1 MRKSDNNRIARA
13 TGATIVNRVED
24 LREVDVGT
32 GCGLFYI
39 EKLGDECVSLSP
51 PRSFSLS
58 CRKRLT
64 HTLLVFI
71 GLGRYFTFLD
81 ECVAPKACTILLRGP
96 SKDIL
101 SEIDRNLAD
110 AMAVARNVVFH
121 PLLAPGGGATELAIA
136 SALLKEGRANE
147 GADGEGMRAIADAL
161 EVIPRTLIQN
171 CGGNAMRVLTD
182 LRVRLRFPFLNTP
195 LPSPSRS
202 PHHSPLS
209 VLY

>member
-1 MRKSDNNRIARA
+1 MSA
-13 TGATIVNRVED
+13 
-24 LREVDVGT
+24 
-32 GCGLFYI
+32 
-39 EKLGDECVSLSP
+39 SLSP
-51 PRSFSLS
+51 
-58 CRKRLT
+58 
-64 HTLLVFI
+64 LLVLSVLRIETDAHFALFF

-182 LRVRLRFPFLNTP
+182 LRVRFTLPFLLP
-195 LPSPSRS
+195 LPLPSRS
-202 PHHSPLS
+202 PHYSPLS
-209 VLY
+209 VLH